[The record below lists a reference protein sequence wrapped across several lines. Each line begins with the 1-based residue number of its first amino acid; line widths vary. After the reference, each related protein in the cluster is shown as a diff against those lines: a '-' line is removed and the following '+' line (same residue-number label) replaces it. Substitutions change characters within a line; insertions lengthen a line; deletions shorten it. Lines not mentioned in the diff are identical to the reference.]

1 MHVHNQFC
9 IRIALSDL
17 PIQFHTIMNN
27 NDAIFLGSHFISNIK
42 DALGIGEWVETSPFL
57 KKTLINFTK
66 PDVMNI
72 TVIVYFII
80 FRIASILY
88 TSNSIRY

>member
-9 IRIALSDL
+9 IWIALSDL

-42 DALGIGEWVETSPFL
+42 DTLGIG
-57 KKTLINFTK
+57 
-66 PDVMNI
+66 
-72 TVIVYFII
+72 
-80 FRIASILY
+80 
-88 TSNSIRY
+88 